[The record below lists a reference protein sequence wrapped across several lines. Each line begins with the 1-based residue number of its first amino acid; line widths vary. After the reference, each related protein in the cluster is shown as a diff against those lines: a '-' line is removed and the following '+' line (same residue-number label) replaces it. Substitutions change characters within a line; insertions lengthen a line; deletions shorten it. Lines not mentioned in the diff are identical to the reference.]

1 MSPLSRKTNQN
12 VSMKRELE
20 VIADSEYV
28 KNKAN
33 SGIRFV
39 KDLRASLPF
48 KKRKELVT
56 ED

>member
-1 MSPLSRKTNQN
+1 MTT
-12 VSMKRELE
+12 ELE
-20 VIADSEYV
+20 VIADSEYL
-28 KNKAN
+28 KNKTN
-33 SGIRFV
+33 PGIRFV